1 MVYIWPQG
9 TGLGFR
15 VGLGT
20 YFSMLVPLGPHHT
33 ALEYVEHLGRKGVH
47 IFGKIDPALSSAH
60 CSLSW

>member
-20 YFSMLVPLGPHHT
+20 YFPMLVPPGPQHT
-33 ALEYVEHLGRKGVH
+33 ALEYVEHLGLKGVH
-47 IFGKIDPALSSAH
+47 TSGKIHPALYLAH
-60 CSLSW
+60 CSL